1 MDDEAFWS
9 SDPNVLR
16 DSEWD
21 KISSEFTTVGYREG
35 ITAGKEGA
43 LQEGFDDGFARVGAP
58 IGRELGIL
66 RGLSSALLAFLSRPA
81 STPSPATSSS
91 SQLSN
96 SPALVNEVRDIAAAL
111 ANVRFSDIAPPD
123 LEAIA
128 HAREHLET
136 SNAMDKDEDAADL
149 TDPAKLNEEIKDK
162 RDMESL
168 EDLMAQMG
176 APGTTSTG
184 AAPAQTRPTA
194 NDVTQMKQRLMGIA
208 QGLGLALQWS

>member
-1 MDDEAFWS
+1 MDDEALWS
-9 SDPNVLR
+9 SDPEVLR

-21 KISSEFTTVGYREG
+21 KISSDFTNAGYREG

-66 RGLSSALLAFLSRPA
+66 RGLCSALLAFLARPVPA
-81 STPSPATSSS
+81 SSPFSS
-91 SQLSN
+91 SQHSHD
-96 SPALVNEVRDIAAAL
+96 SALANEVREIAAAL

-123 LEAIA
+123 LDAIA
-128 HAREHLET
+128 HAREHLES
-136 SNAMDKDEDAADL
+136 SNTMDEDDDAADL

-168 EDLMAQMG
+168 EDLMARMG
-176 APGTTSTG
+176 APGTTSSVSP
-184 AAPAQTRPTA
+184 APARPTA
-194 NDVTQMKQRLMGIA
+194 NDVARLKERLMGIA
-208 QGLGLALQWS
+208 QGLRLALQWS